1 MATWKKVL
9 TVSDDSSYKN
19 ENITLAQ
26 LDAGLDGESGYGAN
40 KILKVNSSG
49 NAIEWVA
56 DSGATALG
64 GLTDVTNDLGASNGG
79 AVIVGDNSSGFVAK
93 VLTGDVTLAANGTTT
108 IGSDKVTYDKM
119 QDIGTANR
127 VLGKAS
133 TGTVEEVQVATA
145 MIASDAITSAL
156 IADDQINSEHYVAGS
171 IDTSHIAD
179 DAVTSNKLANNI
191 DIAGTLDVTSTATFD
206 AGVVVAGDL
215 TVNGD
220 MKTTTVTD
228 LDVEDKTITL
238 AVATYADDA
247 SAITVADGSGIR
259 VMTDSGTDAT
269 SSDNYASVTW
279 NKDGALTGW
288 EVKDTATTTAYQVAV
303 MSHSTSAGSGDS
315 AGVGSFHF
323 DTNADALYIRVS

>member
-1 MATWKKVL
+1 MGTWKKVL
-9 TVSDDSSYKN
+9 TVNDDSSYKN
-19 ENITLAQ
+19 ENISLAQ

-64 GLTDVTNDLGASNGG
+64 SLTDVTNSLGASNGG

-108 IGSDKVTYDKM
+108 IGSNKVT
-119 QDIGTANR
+119 TA
-127 VLGKAS
+127 K
-133 TGTVEEVQVATA
+133 
-145 MIASDAITSAL
+145 II
-156 IADDQINSEHYVAGS
+156 
-171 IDTSHIAD
+171 D
-179 DAVTSNKLANNI
+179 DAVTSAKLDTNI

-247 SAITVADGSGIR
+247 GAITVADGSGIR

-269 SSDNYASVTW
+269 SSNNYASVTW
-279 NKDGALTGW
+279 NKDGTLTGW

-323 DTNADALYIRVS
+323 DTNANALYVRIS